1 MAGDGAGAGRVFH
14 FATGRYAVHQRVYRM
29 SDFIG
34 IDSRFLFYYIRELF
48 PNIMDQGSAQS
59 TVPSVR
65 LKMLATMPVM
75 LPRDEVQEQIVRYL
89 DAKVKS
95 IDMAIEAK
103 QQIIDELRAYKK
115 SLIWEAVTGKR
126 EVPCL

>member
-1 MAGDGAGAGRVFH
+1 
-14 FATGRYAVHQRVYRM
+14 M

-34 IDSRFLFYYIRELF
+34 INSRFLFYYIRELF